1 MEGHK
6 ISPLALNFLDLE
18 PNKISDPERISD
30 PILVCYVS
38 CDWKSLMNNFALYG
52 YDEKLVMTV
61 HGLLEFQTV
70 VNEEP
75 SLNKRSMSL
84 GKLDTQENLRERV
97 LRSKMSR
104 DEFNTGSHKAS
115 FDTDI
120 LRKLFKQFMKSFEK
134 DTKGLMD

>member
-1 MEGHK
+1 
-6 ISPLALNFLDLE
+6 
-18 PNKISDPERISD
+18 
-30 PILVCYVS
+30 
-38 CDWKSLMNNFALYG
+38 MNNFALYG